1 MKYDFGNPNE
11 NFKHLIEK
19 NIMPLFNLVYNETD
33 MGTIDKIIKQDIR
46 FASLML
52 IHLRKSYFQ
61 IIYKKYFE
69 AEVRRL
75 ILSNKEKV
83 LKKSK

>member
-1 MKYDFGNPNE
+1 
-11 NFKHLIEK
+11 
-19 NIMPLFNLVYNETD
+19 
-33 MGTIDKIIKQDIR
+33 MGTIDKIIKSDIK
-46 FASLML
+46 FANLML

-69 AEVRRL
+69 AEVQRL
-75 ILSNKEKV
+75 ILTDKEKV